1 MTVAPDGRKAI
12 ERFRADDPDLVIL
25 DLMLPEVS
33 GLDVCRMI
41 RAESTVPIVMV
52 TAKDSE
58 ADKVAGLELGAD
70 DYVTKPFSVRELV
83 SRVRAHLRR
92 ARMQGPAGP
101 RRSSWAAGSRWMSAA
116 TRSGSSRELVPF
128 PPKEFELLEAFL
140 RRKGRLL
147 TRDHLIEEIWGYDY
161 VGDTKTLDVHV
172 KRIRQK
178 IEDDPH
184 EPELPADRPR
194 ARLQV
199 RGLSRGAGDRASGR
213 REPSDLAEPD
223 PFVEAEHG
231 RLVRIGQEEGPSRAG
246 GPGLRHDPSGD
257 RARGAAPARLGDRGD
272 VVHVAGPLE
281 QHERAER
288 HHPPGAVAHP
298 EPALA
303 AGREEVAFDP
313 EQLPDRGLGF
323 DAEHVE
329 RRDHRVPE
337 LLAGRELL
345 HGRPRR
351 GGGGIRR
358 GRQVQD
364 GVPPDPVSAGRQL
377 REQRRVDLVMEGDDV
392 LDLDAD
398 GRERRQQLPFEAPRG
413 RPGPDGPG
421 ARSSYPRSAATGH
434 R

>member
-1 MTVAPDGRKAI
+1 VSDPAGRVLLVEDEESLAESIRYSLEREGYAVTVAPDGRKAI

-92 ARMQGPAGP
+92 ARMQGPAGHEEILMGG
-101 RRSSWAAGSRWMSAA
+101 RVQMDVGRHEVRVSQ
-116 TRSGSSRELVPF
+116 ELIPF

-184 EPELPADRPR
+184 EPEL
-194 ARLQV
+194 LLTV
-199 RGLSRGAGDRASGR
+199 RGLGYK
-213 REPSDLAEPD
+213 
-223 PFVEAEHG
+223 FVG
-231 RLVRIGQEEGPSRAG
+231 
-246 GPGLRHDPSGD
+246 
-257 RARGAAPARLGDRGD
+257 
-272 VVHVAGPLE
+272 
-281 QHERAER
+281 
-288 HHPPGAVAHP
+288 
-298 EPALA
+298 
-303 AGREEVAFDP
+303 
-313 EQLPDRGLGF
+313 
-323 DAEHVE
+323 
-329 RRDHRVPE
+329 
-337 LLAGRELL
+337 
-345 HGRPRR
+345 
-351 GGGGIRR
+351 
-358 GRQVQD
+358 
-364 GVPPDPVSAGRQL
+364 
-377 REQRRVDLVMEGDDV
+377 
-392 LDLDAD
+392 
-398 GRERRQQLPFEAPRG
+398 
-413 RPGPDGPG
+413 
-421 ARSSYPRSAATGH
+421 
-434 R
+434 